1 MRRLALASLLFAL
14 FVSPAFAQ
22 SGTEQDPVQR
32 MQASQAAAQAAAVR
46 PGDEELTCDQL
57 QAEMTTVMNDPAVR
71 ANTEQMGAW
80 GQQQQQR
87 MEEGRRQAMRQ
98 VGTSIVTGIVSS
110 FIPGA
115 GYVQQAQQMAQAQRQ
130 RAEAAQN
137 QREIMALG
145 ANMEA
150 ILPNMYRGQRLHE
163 LGQRKQC
170 AFAQGPGAPPQQ

>member
-1 MRRLALASLLFAL
+1 
-14 FVSPAFAQ
+14 
-22 SGTEQDPVQR
+22 
-32 MQASQAAAQAAAVR
+32 
-46 PGDEELTCDQL
+46 
-57 QAEMTTVMNDPAVR
+57 
-71 ANTEQMGAW
+71 MGAW
-80 GQQQQQR
+80 GQEQMQR

-110 FIPGA
+110 FIPGG
-115 GYVQQAQQMAQAQRQ
+115 GYIQQAQSMAQAQQQ
-130 RAEAAQN
+130 RAQAAQN

-170 AFAQGPGAPPQQ
+170 AFAQGPGAPPQ